1 MGEAIIVK
9 DLFVSYQG
17 NQVVQNVSFDIEKG
31 KLVGIIGPNGAG
43 KSTLMKAVL
52 DLIPNDKG
60 YVQILGEDIRSVRK
74 SVAYVPQRSDID
86 WDFPITVLDV
96 VLIGTYPSLGMMK
109 RPKKEH
115 RDWAFDCLKK
125 STEWKSLKIAK
136 SVSCQV
142 DNNNV
147 SFWREL

>member
-31 KLVGIIGPNGAG
+31 KLVGIIIKWSG

-60 YVQILGEDIRSVRK
+60 YVQILERIFEALERVLHMYRK
-74 SVAYVPQRSDID
+74 EVI
-86 WDFPITVLDV
+86 
-96 VLIGTYPSLGMMK
+96 
-109 RPKKEH
+109 
-115 RDWAFDCLKK
+115 
-125 STEWKSLKIAK
+125 
-136 SVSCQV
+136 
-142 DNNNV
+142 
-147 SFWREL
+147 

>member
-31 KLVGIIGPNGAG
+31 KLVGIIYPNGAG

-60 YVQILGEDIRSVRK
+60 YVQILERIFEALERVLHMYRK
-74 SVAYVPQRSDID
+74 EVI
-86 WDFPITVLDV
+86 
-96 VLIGTYPSLGMMK
+96 
-109 RPKKEH
+109 
-115 RDWAFDCLKK
+115 
-125 STEWKSLKIAK
+125 
-136 SVSCQV
+136 
-142 DNNNV
+142 
-147 SFWREL
+147 